1 MRDDRDDP
9 FDDFFREIERMMN
22 DMMGAGHENP
32 SGFGSDT
39 HLDIQNTDGEI
50 RVIADLAGVEEDDL
64 TLKCDGETFTIS
76 ANTRA
81 REFDERIELPSA
93 VDERS
98 AEASFNNGIL
108 EVRFEKNEGST
119 SIDLD

>member
-22 DMMGAGHENP
+22 DMMGADGNP

-50 RVIADLAGVEEDDL
+50 RVLADLPGVEEDDL

-76 ANTRA
+76 ANTSA

-98 AEASFNNGIL
+98 AEASFNNGVL
-108 EVRFEKNEGST
+108 EVRFQKAEGST